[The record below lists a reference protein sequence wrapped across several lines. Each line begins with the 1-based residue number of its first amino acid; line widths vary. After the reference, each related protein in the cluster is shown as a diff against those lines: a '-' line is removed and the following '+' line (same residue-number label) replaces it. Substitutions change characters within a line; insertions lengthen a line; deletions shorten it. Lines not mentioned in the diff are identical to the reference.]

1 MTADIVF
8 EAVGRAWEI
17 VAIAIV
23 VGGFASL
30 IVHGLR
36 EVE

>member
-17 VAIAIV
+17 IAIAIV
-23 VGGFASL
+23 LGGFVSL
-30 IVHGLR
+30 FVHGLR